1 MQYISIFFIVYLV
14 HALVVYLSMVSIV
27 VSHLSM
33 GSPLA
38 SSALV
43 ILLD

>member
-14 HALVVYLSMVSIV
+14 DAFVVYLSMVSIV
-27 VSHLSM
+27 VSYLSM
-33 GSPLA
+33 GSLLT

-43 ILLD
+43 IDRG